1 MPTFMKVIIVLLLLS
16 FCGTSFAQGDIQKIV
31 NAERA
36 FAQLAAVKGTKQ
48 AFLANLTDDAV
59 LFLPARIN
67 GKEYW
72 NARAE
77 SKGLLSWAPN
87 YADISSNGILGY
99 TTGNWEF
106 RPKGKDDAP
115 AAFGEFITLWQRQ
128 PDGAYKFIVDIGVPH
143 DKPAKYSTDIAYAA
157 APGDKNEKNS
167 SAADVANG
175 FFEIAVKDGRR
186 AAYQAYAADDI
197 RMFRENKMP
206 VIGKRAMLAE
216 IKNVKGRM
224 AFAKRS
230 VFFGASDIAYIAN
243 TYTFTNEDK
252 TIEKGNF
259 VQIWKHMGGRW
270 QIVLDIFKPVP
281 EK

>member
-1 MPTFMKVIIVLLLLS
+1 MKIIISIFLAGFVSLS
-16 FCGTSFAQGDIQKIV
+16 AFAQSDIQKLV
-31 NAERA
+31 STERA
-36 FAQLAAVKGTKQ
+36 FAQLAAEKGTKH
-48 AFLANLTDDAV
+48 AFLVNMTDDGV
-59 LFLPARIN
+59 LFQPEKIN
-67 GKEYW
+67 GKEFW
-72 NARAE
+72 KSSPE
-77 SKGLLSWAPN
+77 SASLLLWAPN

-106 RPKGKDDAP
+106 RLKGKDDQP
-115 AAFGEFITLWQRQ
+115 VAFGEFITLWLRQ
-128 PDGAYKFIVDIGVPH
+128 PDGTFKFVVDIGVSH
-143 DKPAKYSTDIAYAA
+143 DRPLKYSTDVAYATV
-157 APGDKNEKNS
+157 PGDKNEKNS

-175 FFEIAVKDGRR
+175 FFELAVKDGRR
-186 AAYQAYAADDI
+186 AAYQAYAADDV

-206 VIGKRAMLAE
+206 VIGKKNMLSE
-216 IKNVKGRM
+216 IKKVKGRM

-259 VQIWKHMGGRW
+259 VQIWKHMQGRW